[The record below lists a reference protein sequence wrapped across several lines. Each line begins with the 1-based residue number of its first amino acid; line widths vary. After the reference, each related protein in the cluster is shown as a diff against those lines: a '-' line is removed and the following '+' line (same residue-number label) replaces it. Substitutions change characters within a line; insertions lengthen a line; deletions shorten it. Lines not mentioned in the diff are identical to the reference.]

1 MSTLTIIVTIA
12 LAGLLGWGIVFGFAD
27 AMLRRRHDDML
38 ELRRWQETVE
48 AMRRMADREGDA

>member
-1 MSTLTIIVTIA
+1 MNTLTILVTIA
-12 LAGLLGWGIVFGFAD
+12 LGALLGWGILLGFAD
-27 AMLRRRHDDML
+27 AMLRRQHDDML